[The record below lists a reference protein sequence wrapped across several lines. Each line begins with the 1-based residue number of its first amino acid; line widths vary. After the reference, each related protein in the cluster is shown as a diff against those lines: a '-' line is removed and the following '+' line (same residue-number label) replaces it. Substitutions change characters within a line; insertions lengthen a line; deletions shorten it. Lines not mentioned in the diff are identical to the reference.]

1 YFDFISFSSHTGT
14 FNPIRLPSL
23 DPGLE
28 WQVTYASTRVRIA
41 VVEEG
46 GDPCPE
52 DLDGDGYI
60 GQSDLGILL
69 AAYGLGSGGD
79 VDGDGDTDQGDLGAL
94 LAVYGQP
101 CP

>member
-14 FNPIRLPSL
+14 FNPVYLPAL

-28 WQVTYASTRVRIA
+28 WELTYASTRVRLT
-41 VVEEG
+41 VVEES
-46 GDPCPE
+46 GDPCPA

-69 AAYGLGSGGD
+69 AAYGLGAGGD
-79 VDGDGDTDQGDLGAL
+79 IDGDGDTDQGDLGAL